1 MPFSTTIKFD
11 VKIDKGPP
19 PESVEAPKMDI
30 DAYLP
35 VTMTIPVKPVWREMP
50 TLQAQ
55 NHDLMPIATEI
66 VLDAGDRERVKF
78 LLISA
83 SEYADP
89 NCSKNPVALLLQ
101 FSMKDEQEDWDGA
114 EKSEVIWLQG
124 PLMFSGYT
132 LAMLPPKLSKLYVQ
146 NHRGKDIELKI
157 LIGKSF
163 MKPSSKPIVIGDVE
177 QKGAGI
183 RNGSRGHLVASR

>member
-11 VKIDKGPP
+11 VKIEKGPP

-35 VTMTIPVKPVWREMP
+35 IMITIPVKPMRRQRDDGSWNDMP
-50 TLQAQ
+50 
-55 NHDLMPIATEI
+55 MATEVI
-66 VLDAGDRERVKF
+66 LDAGPRERVKF

-101 FSMKDEQEDWDGA
+101 FDGDGKGDWKDD
-114 EKSEVIWLQG
+114 EKTEVIWLQA
-124 PLMFSGYT
+124 PLLFAGYT
-132 LAMLPPKLSKLYVQ
+132 LAMLPPNLEKIYVQ
-146 NHRGKDIELKI
+146 NHRGKDIDLKI

-163 MKPSSKPIVIGDVE
+163 TKPSNRPVIIGEAMQV
-177 QKGAGI
+177 GAP
-183 RNGSRGHLVASR
+183 RNGSRQNLVASR

>member
-11 VKIDKGPP
+11 VKIEKGPP

-35 VTMTIPVKPVWREMP
+35 ITMTIPVKPAGRQIGADWEEMP
-50 TLQAQ
+50 KS
-55 NHDLMPIATEI
+55 TEI
-66 VLDAGDRERVKF
+66 VLDAGSRERVKF

-89 NCSKNPVALLLQ
+89 NCSKNPVALLLK
-101 FSMKDEQEDWDGA
+101 FGKPDLDWDTTKGDDDKLV
-114 EKSEVIWLQG
+114 EEVIWLQG

-132 LAMLPPKLSKLYVQ
+132 LSMLPAKLESIYVQ

-157 LIGKSF
+157 LLGKSF
-163 MKPSSKPIVIGDVE
+163 MKPTNRPIVVGEVE
-177 QKGAGI
+177 QQKAAQ
-183 RNGSRGHLVASR
+183 RNGSRQGMVASR